1 MAPSL
6 ADVIGL
12 LYRADW
18 TRLSLSADVRFETDR
33 DLLYRRIREGS
44 PAGYRDFRTN
54 LRRGRRSE
62 HAMLLIAPG
71 GRYRL
76 EQQDG
81 DGLIEGNDGERG
93 WGWWPGP
100 PDPSVSECD
109 LGDCPPVPEL
119 FGPSGLL
126 GGYTL
131 EPMGPM
137 TACGRD
143 AIAVA
148 ATPRP
153 DAVRSRPP
161 DPPGQRVEV
170 AVDAELGILL
180 RRAETFAGELV
191 SLTELTSLAV
201 NPPAAADPARFT
213 APPGSRFR
221 QGIGE
226 SLREAFTSPDGQ
238 AVRSAMGLAA
248 GGLGALI
255 RLGSHLP
262 NQTAAQEQL
271 EASMPSPDPAP
282 LGPADGPPPPDDLLY
297 LLYRG
302 GEPHDLR
309 AAARQWYDL
318 AAITARVPAGARATG
333 HGGVGYL
340 LDSATSGKTVA
351 RTEARL
357 RVSGPCRYRV
367 DVSRRPGRGHARTV
381 ACDGERRWQVFAD
394 KILVGPAAPPKD
406 HLADLA
412 DASWLLRCRLS
423 GGQEI
428 TYRGRRA
435 RHLRVTRARDGE
447 GLMTGP
453 LLFFPA
459 DAIVDA
465 ETGCLLRLISYAGD
479 APVCWWELYDIS
491 TEPGDPAEFR
501 VDIPPGTRVVEE
513 TGNPLADAVAVMPG
527 LTGTAAR
534 TAAQTVRHT
543 ASVVS
548 ATRSFLDDLRA
559 RNQDR

>member
-1 MAPSL
+1 
-6 ADVIGL
+6 VIGL
-12 LYRADW
+12 LYRAVW
-18 TRLSLSADVRFETDR
+18 TRLSLSADVRVEVDL
-33 DLLYRRIREGS
+33 DLLHRRIREGRL
-44 PAGYRDFRTN
+44 AGYRD
-54 LRRGRRSE
+54 LRASLWPGCRSE
-62 HAMLLIAPG
+62 RAALLIAPG
-71 GRYRL
+71 ARYRL
-76 EQQDG
+76 EDQDG
-81 DGLIEGNDGERG
+81 HGLIEGNDGERG
-93 WGWWPGP
+93 WEWWPGP
-100 PDPSVSECD
+100 SGPAVADAD
-109 LGDCPPVPEL
+109 LGDCRPVPEL

-131 EPMGPM
+131 EVLGPM

-153 DAVRSRPP
+153 DAAGSGPR
-161 DPPGQRVEV
+161 DPSGERVEI
-170 AVDAELGILL
+170 AVDAEFGILL
-180 RRAETFAGELV
+180 RRAETFGGQLL
-191 SLTELTSLAV
+191 SLTELTALTV
-201 NPPAAADPARFT
+201 DPPVAADPGRF
-213 APPGSRFR
+213 APPPGSRLR
-221 QGIGE
+221 RGIGE
-226 SLREAFTSPDGQ
+226 SLRETFTSPEGQ
-238 AVRSAMGLAA
+238 AMRNAMGLAA

-262 NQTAAQEQL
+262 GPAAAQEQL
-271 EASMPSPDPAP
+271 EASMPSPEPAP

-309 AAARQWYDL
+309 ATARQWSDL

-357 RVSGPCRYRV
+357 CVSGPYRYRL
-367 DVSRRPGRGHARTV
+367 DVSRRPGRGHASTI
-381 ACDGERRWQVFAD
+381 ACDGERRWQVFRD
-394 KILVGPAAPPKD
+394 KTLVGPAAPLKD
-406 HLADLA
+406 QLADLA

-435 RHLRVTRARDGE
+435 RHLHVTRVGGE

-453 LLFFPA
+453 LLFYPA

-465 ETGCLLRLISYAGD
+465 ETGCLLRLISCAGD
-479 APVCWWELYDIS
+479 APACWWELYDIS

-534 TAAQTVRHT
+534 AAAQTVRQT

-548 ATRSFLDDLRA
+548 ATRSFLDDLRT

>member
-1 MAPSL
+1 MASL
-6 ADVIGL
+6 PDVIGL

-18 TRLSLSADVRFETDR
+18 TRLSLSAGVRFEVDR
-33 DLLYRRIREGS
+33 DLLHRRIVEGRL
-44 PAGYRDFRTN
+44 AGYRDLRAN
-54 LRRGRRSE
+54 LRPGRRSE
-62 HAMLLIAPG
+62 RAVLLIAPG

-76 EQQDG
+76 EYQDG
-81 DGLIEGNDGERG
+81 HGLIEGNDGERG
-93 WGWWPGP
+93 WGWWPGSSHP
-100 PDPSVSECD
+100 AVTDAD
-109 LGDCPPVPEL
+109 LGDCPPVPGL

-131 EPMGPM
+131 ELMGPM

-153 DAVRSRPP
+153 DAIRSGPR
-161 DPPGQRVEV
+161 DPSGERVEV
-170 AVDAELGILL
+170 AVDAELGILF
-180 RRAETFAGELV
+180 RRAETFGGQLL
-191 SLTELTSLAV
+191 SRTELTALTV
-201 NPPAAADPARFT
+201 NPPVAADPGRF
-213 APPGSRFR
+213 APPPGSHLRR
-221 QGIGE
+221 GIGE
-226 SLREAFTSPDGQ
+226 SLRETFTSPEGQ
-238 AVRSAMGLAA
+238 AMRNAMGLAA

-262 NQTAAQEQL
+262 GPAAAQEQL

-309 AAARQWYDL
+309 AAGRQWSDL
-318 AAITARVPAGARATG
+318 AAMTARVPAGARATG

-357 RVSGPCRYRV
+357 RVSGPYRYRL
-367 DVSRRPGRGHARTV
+367 DVSRRPGRGHAITV
-381 ACDGERRWQVFAD
+381 ACDGERRWQVFRD
-394 KILVGPAAPPKD
+394 KTLVGPAAPLKD

-428 TYRGRRA
+428 IYRGRRA
-435 RHLRVTRARDGE
+435 RHLRVTRARGGE
-447 GLMTGP
+447 DLMTGP
-453 LLFFPA
+453 LLFYPA
-459 DAIVDA
+459 DTIVDA

-479 APVCWWELYDIS
+479 APACWWELSDIS

-527 LTGTAAR
+527 LPGTAAR
-534 TAAQTVRHT
+534 AAAQTVRQA

-548 ATRSFLDDLRA
+548 ATRSFLDDLRT

>member
-1 MAPSL
+1 MTGLP
-6 ADVIGL
+6 DVIGL

-18 TRLSLSADVRFETDR
+18 TRLSLSADVRVEVDL
-33 DLLYRRIREGS
+33 DLLHRRIRAGR
-44 PAGYRDFRTN
+44 PAGYRD
-54 LRRGRRSE
+54 LRASLRPGRRSE
-62 HAMLLIAPG
+62 RAALLIASG

-76 EQQDG
+76 EYQDG
-81 DGLIEGNDGERG
+81 HGLIEGNDGERG
-93 WGWWPGP
+93 WERRPGP
-100 PDPSVSECD
+100 PGPAVADAD

-131 EPMGPM
+131 EVMGPM

-153 DAVRSRPP
+153 DAAGSGPS
-161 DPPGQRVEV
+161 DPSGERVEI

-180 RRAETFAGELV
+180 RRAETFDGQLL

-201 NPPAAADPARFT
+201 NPPTAADPARF
-213 APPGSRFR
+213 APPPGSRFR

-226 SLREAFTSPDGQ
+226 SLREAFTGPNGR
-238 AVRSAMGLAA
+238 AARNALGLAA

-262 NQTAAQEQL
+262 GPAAAQEQL

-282 LGPADGPPPPDDLLY
+282 LGPADDPPPDDLLY

-309 AAARQWYDL
+309 AAARQWSDL
-318 AAITARVPAGARATG
+318 AAITARVPAAARATG

-357 RVSGPCRYRV
+357 RVSGPYRYRL

-381 ACDGERRWQVFAD
+381 ACDGDRRWQVFPD

-435 RHLRVTRARDGE
+435 HQLRVTRARGGE

-479 APVCWWELYDIS
+479 APACWWELYDIS

-527 LTGTAAR
+527 LPGTAAR
-534 TAAQTVRHT
+534 AAAQTVRHT

-559 RNQDR
+559 SNQDR